1 MFSEFLL
8 PTVWMESTLFQL
20 HNYMPWGLA
29 IISGTLLFRTVG
41 TLPFA
46 IKERKR
52 LLRYTK
58 ILPLLN
64 SWENTVKKIPKLA
77 SKETSNVDVERAEFR
92 MLRTRQRFLFRKF
105 DCNPFKGLVLPLIQF
120 PLFLSMTYT
129 IRNISGAKFLWF
141 DPPMNAV
148 KGMENEGFLFIEDL
162 SHADPTLILPIL
174 VTASHLWNV
183 NVMLID
189 IAQCKIEGRYESESN
204 RSIRLARFEFVDVL
218 RITAC
223 SCSNDHLSRA
233 LHCIG

>member
-41 TLPFA
+41 TLPLA

-58 ILPLLN
+58 ILPLMK
-64 SWENTVKKIPKLA
+64 SWENTLKNVPKVVVG
-77 SKETSNVDVERAEFR
+77 KETRRLDPDRVELR
-92 MLRTRQRFLFRKF
+92 MLSSRQQFLYGKF
-105 DCNPFKGLVLPLIQF
+105 DCNPYKGLALPLIQF

-141 DPPMNAV
+141 DPPVNAV
-148 KGMENEGFLFIEDL
+148 KGMESEGFLFIEDL
-162 SHADPTLILPIL
+162 SQADPTLILPIL

-183 NVMLID
+183 SVIPL
-189 IAQCKIEGRYESESN
+189 
-204 RSIRLARFEFVDVL
+204 DV
-218 RITAC
+218 A
-223 SCSNDHLSRA
+223 
-233 LHCIG
+233 